1 MSSLS
6 KDNLYRWTGI
16 LCSMLCSIL
25 CSMLVL
31 ELTYGDSRVDR
42 TDLELY

>member
-6 KDNLYRWTGI
+6 KDNLYRWTG
-16 LCSMLCSIL
+16 IL